1 MHLLNLRSERIKAA
15 RPNLTVLEEYKK
27 VKRKFMERLEEY
39 NDVYAR
45 RDAKKAEFDDLRK
58 RRLTEF
64 ATGFNQ
70 ISLKLKEMYQ
80 VRALRAYAYNVAHLA
95 YS

>member
-1 MHLLNLRSERIKAA
+1 
-15 RPNLTVLEEYKK
+15 
-27 VKRKFMERLEEY
+27 MERLEEY

-80 VRALRAYAYNVAHLA
+80 VRALPCPFYAFTDLA
-95 YS
+95 